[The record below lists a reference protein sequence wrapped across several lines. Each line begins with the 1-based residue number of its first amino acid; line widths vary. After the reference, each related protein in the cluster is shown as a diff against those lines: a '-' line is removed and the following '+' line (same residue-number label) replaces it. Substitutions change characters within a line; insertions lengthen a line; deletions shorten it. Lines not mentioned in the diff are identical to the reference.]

1 MSRIGWR
8 FRPSWLFWLLLV
20 TFPLSSL
27 AGETPQD
34 AGDAPKLLLAN
45 TYQAGVDLSRYW
57 VSEKLDGVRA
67 YWDGERL
74 TSRGGRPIRP
84 PAWFTEGFPPQP
96 LDGELWMGRGTFERM
111 SAAARQETPDP
122 AVWRQ
127 VRFMVFD
134 LPASPAPFGERLNAL
149 RQLLLPA
156 PSPYL
161 TLIDQ
166 FRVSGHDALMVHL
179 DIVFR
184 EGGEGLMLHREDSL
198 YRAGRS
204 ADLLKVKPYLDAEAR
219 VIAHL
224 PGKGRLEGLLGALL
238 VEEEGTGTRF
248 RLGSGFTD
256 AQRRAPPPIGSLV
269 TFKYQG
275 RTARGLPRFPSFLRR
290 KQPD

>member
-1 MSRIGWR
+1 
-8 FRPSWLFWLLLV
+8 
-20 TFPLSSL
+20 
-27 AGETPQD
+27 
-34 AGDAPKLLLAN
+34 
-45 TYQAGVDLSRYW
+45 
-57 VSEKLDGVRA
+57 
-67 YWDGERL
+67 
-74 TSRGGRPIRP
+74 
-84 PAWFTEGFPPQP
+84 
-96 LDGELWMGRGTFERM
+96 
-111 SAAARQETPDP
+111 
-122 AVWRQ
+122 
-127 VRFMVFD
+127 MVFD
-134 LPASPAPFGERLNAL
+134 LPASPAPFGERLSAL

-161 TLIDQ
+161 ALIDQ

-179 DIVFR
+179 DIVVR

-224 PGKGRLEGLLGALL
+224 PGKGRLDGVLGALL